1 MPNSF
6 PIDDVR
12 AQFPSLSIEDR
23 IYFDNPAGT
32 QVPASVAT
40 AVADCLLYRNANLGG
55 HFATSHAADEV
66 VANAHSA
73 MADFYGADDAD
84 EIIIGSSMSTLTF
97 HLSRS
102 ISHDFKPGD
111 EIILTNFD
119 HEGNVAPWLHIA
131 EDKGLVVRWA
141 EVNRDTW
148 RIEPESVAGLITD
161 KTRLLALGYASN
173 FMGAVNDV
181 KPIVELA
188 RNAGVLTY
196 VDAVQYAPH
205 GHVDVSELGCDF
217 LVSSSY
223 KFFGPHLGV
232 LWGRRALLESL
243 PAYKCR
249 CSPEDLPWRF
259 ETGTSAIEQ
268 QAGLT
273 AAVDYFAW
281 LGGELGE
288 QGSRRTQIV
297 KAFDASQ
304 RYEAELVTPLLQG
317 LRELPGVEVYGPMP
331 DTVGQGIERVPTVS
345 FRHNSLSPDH
355 IARTLAAEQVFVW
368 QGHNYAFEMAKSL
381 GIEAEG
387 GVRIGLAHYN
397 TAAEVDR
404 AIAVLNKVLTA

>member
-23 IYFDNPAGT
+23 VYFDNPAGT

-40 AVADCLLYRNANLGG
+40 AVADCLLYSNANLGG
-55 HFATSHAADEV
+55 HFATSRAADEV

-73 MADFYGADDAD
+73 MADFYGADDAG
-84 EIIIGSSMSTLTF
+84 EIIIGSSMSALTF

-141 EVNRDTW
+141 EVNHDTW
-148 RIEPESVAGLITD
+148 RIEPESVAALITD

-173 FMGAVNDV
+173 FMGAVNNV
-181 KPIVELA
+181 KSIAELA

-205 GHVDVSELGCDF
+205 GQVDVGELGCDF

-249 CSPEDLPWRF
+249 CSPEDLHWRF
-259 ETGTSAIEQ
+259 ETGTSSIEQ
-268 QAGLT
+268 QAGLS

-281 LGGELGE
+281 LGNTLGE
-288 QGSRRTQIV
+288 QGNRRAQIV

-304 RYEAELVTPLLQG
+304 HYEVELITPLLDG
-317 LRELPGVEVYGPMP
+317 LRELSGVDIYGPMP
-331 DTVGQGIERVPTVS
+331 ETAAQGVERVPTVS
-345 FRHNSLSPDH
+345 FRHNSLSPEH
-355 IARTLAAEQVFVW
+355 IARALAEQQIFVW
-368 QGHNYAFEMAKSL
+368 QGHNYAYEMAKSL

-397 TAAEVDR
+397 TTAEVER
-404 AIAVLNKVLTA
+404 ALAALNKVLAA

>member
-1 MPNSF
+1 MPSSF

-12 AQFPSLSIEDR
+12 AQFPSLSVENR

-32 QVPASVAT
+32 QVPASVAS
-40 AVADCLLYRNANLGG
+40 AVADCLLYSNANLGG
-55 HFATSHAADEV
+55 HFATSRAADGV

-73 MADFYGADDAD
+73 MADFYGATDAD
-84 EIIIGSSMSTLTF
+84 EIIVGGSMSALTF

-131 EDKGLVVRWA
+131 QDKGLVVRWA

-148 RIEPESVAGLITD
+148 RIEPESVAALITD

-173 FMGAVNDV
+173 FMGAVNNV
-181 KPIVELA
+181 KHIVALA
-188 RNAGVLTY
+188 READVLTY

-205 GHVDVSELGCDF
+205 GQVDVSDLGCDF

-259 ETGTSAIEQ
+259 ETGTSSIEQ
-268 QAGLT
+268 QAGLS

-281 LGGELGE
+281 LGNKLGE
-288 QGSRRTQIV
+288 QGSRRAQIV

-304 RYEAELVTPLLQG
+304 HYEAELITPLLEG
-317 LRELPGVEVYGPMP
+317 LLELPGVEVYGPTP
-331 DTVGQGIERVPTVS
+331 DAAARGVERVPTVS

-355 IARTLAAEQVFVW
+355 IARSLADEQVFVW

-397 TAAEVDR
+397 TASEVER
-404 AIAVLNKVLTA
+404 TLAVLSKVLTA